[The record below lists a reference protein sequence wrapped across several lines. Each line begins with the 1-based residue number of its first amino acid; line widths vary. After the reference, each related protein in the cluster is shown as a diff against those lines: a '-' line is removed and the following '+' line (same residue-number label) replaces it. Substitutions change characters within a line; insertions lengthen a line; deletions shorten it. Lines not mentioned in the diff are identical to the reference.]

1 MSADRYFVDTNVI
14 LYTYDNSHSFKRV
27 QAEAWLQRLW
37 QETSGSLSWQV
48 IQEFYWNAIRKFKV
62 QPARIRSHVRMLT
75 EWNPPEVTIGMIERA
90 WFWTDEAQIPFWDAM
105 IVAAAERTRCRW
117 LLSEDFQA
125 GREFGS
131 ITVVSPFETAP
142 EFNQT

>member
-14 LYTYDNSHSFKRV
+14 LYTYDNSHSFKRD

-37 QETSGSLSWQV
+37 QEASGSLSWQV
-48 IQEFYWNAIRKFKV
+48 IQEFYWNGIRKFKV

-90 WFWTDEAQIPFWDAM
+90 WFWTDEARIPFWDAM

-131 ITVVSPFETAP
+131 ITVVSPFEKAP